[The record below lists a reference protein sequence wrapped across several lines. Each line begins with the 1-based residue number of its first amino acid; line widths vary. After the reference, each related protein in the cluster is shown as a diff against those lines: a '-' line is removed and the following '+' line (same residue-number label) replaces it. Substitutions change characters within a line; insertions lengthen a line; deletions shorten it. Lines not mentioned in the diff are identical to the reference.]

1 MEINKGITVFID
13 TSKIRASCVT
23 VTNHDGLVL
32 GTWCLEGKSQ
42 TILPVLDQALS
53 EAHAT
58 IDDIVAI
65 KAHCGPGSFTGIRV
79 GVAVGKMMSLLL
91 GIGCN
96 GCNPWES
103 VEIVYEKDTFA
114 YNPLQG

>member
-32 GTWCLEGKSQ
+32 GTWCL
-42 TILPVLDQALS
+42 ALS

>member
-42 TILPVLDQALS
+42 TILPV
-53 EAHAT
+53 AT